1 MHFHF
6 IAIGGS
12 AMHNLAIALH
22 LKGEQITGSDD
33 EIFQPSKGRLEKYGL
48 LPINI
53 GWNPDLITCNI
64 DAVILG
70 MHARIDNPELRK
82 AQDLNIPVYSY
93 PEFIYEQ
100 TKDQSR
106 VVIGGSH
113 GKTSITSMILHV
125 LKQNNI
131 EHNFMVGAQLEGFEC
146 MVKLSSDAEIAILEG
161 DEYLSSPIDRR
172 PKFHL
177 YKPNI
182 AVISGIAW
190 DHINVFP
197 TFENYTEQ
205 FKIFAKSV
213 SKDGALFYC
222 QEDKTLNKMI
232 SSSEFNTYTEGFTH
246 DHIIQDGITNLLD
259 EDNNKIPIE
268 IFGEHN
274 LQNLKAAQLVCC
286 KLGVDSSQFYN
297 SIKSFKGASKRL
309 ELVAKNK
316 KFAFYKDFAHSPSK
330 LKATTQ
336 ALKKQFPNRQ
346 LIACME
352 LHTFSSLNKTFLS
365 YYEIACQKLTL
376 Q

>member
-100 TKDQSR
+100 TKNQVR

-125 LKQNNI
+125 LKQNNV

-146 MVKLSSDAEIAILEG
+146 MVKLSSDAEIAVLEG

-197 TFENYTEQ
+197 TL
-205 FKIFAKSV
+205 KIT
-213 SKDGALFYC
+213 
-222 QEDKTLNKMI
+222 Q
-232 SSSEFNTYTEGFTH
+232 SSSRY
-246 DHIIQDGITNLLD
+246 LL
-259 EDNNKIPIE
+259 KV
-268 IFGEHN
+268 F
-274 LQNLKAAQLVCC
+274 LKMGLCFIAKRI
-286 KLGVDSSQFYN
+286 KLL
-297 SIKSFKGASKRL
+297 IK
-309 ELVAKNK
+309 
-316 KFAFYKDFAHSPSK
+316 
-330 LKATTQ
+330 
-336 ALKKQFPNRQ
+336 
-346 LIACME
+346 
-352 LHTFSSLNKTFLS
+352 
-365 YYEIACQKLTL
+365 
-376 Q
+376 